1 MKLAVQIDF
10 DKILNLETS
19 KNSVIVGRS
28 SESNFVIPHQSI
40 SRSHCK
46 IEFVNNT
53 FFITDLKSLNGTF
66 IDGVKILPEKK
77 TLFHQN
83 SVLKLGTLDCELTE
97 SHPSPESTRIQ
108 SQENRDHQTAT
119 ITVSRLEF
127 QKGSQTLE
135 LEKKNKIK
143 GPKNPITGLYSPM
156 KEELNEDNEKSGK
169 GVYVIL
175 FIIVAIVIAYLLKTN
190 IP

>member
-10 DKILNLETS
+10 DKVLNLESS
-19 KNSVIVGRS
+19 KTSVIVGRS

-46 IEFVNNT
+46 IEFVNDT
-53 FFITDLKSLNGTF
+53 FYITDLKSLNGTF
-66 IDGVKILPEKK
+66 IDGVKIAPEKK
-77 TLFHQN
+77 TMIRSN
-83 SVLKLGTLDCELTE
+83 STLKIGTLDCELT
-97 SHPSPESTRIQ
+97 PSAPAPESTNIHHQ
-108 SQENRDHQTAT
+108 NLKDNQTAT

-135 LEKKNKIK
+135 LEKKHKVK
-143 GPKNPITGLYSPM
+143 GPKNPITGLYSS
-156 KEELNEDNEKSGK
+156 KKNVEEEDDEKSGK
-169 GVYVIL
+169 GFYVFL
-175 FIIVAIVIAYLLKTN
+175 FILIASVIAYFLKTN